1 VAALAIEVQNMTETT
16 PLFNPYVGPRTFQEE
31 EADRFFGRER
41 EARELVALVV
51 SERLTLFYAQSG
63 AGKSSLINTRLIPRL
78 RDQESFTVL
87 PVGRVSGVLPEGVNP
102 KDVDNIF
109 VYHLILGL
117 SQKLAE
123 KEVAPSTGR
132 EQGPPDLTHTCLAR
146 FLSGETG
153 PDTAPDAA
161 LAATAGAEG
170 LVPHVL
176 IIDQFEELL
185 TTYPDRWQE
194 RAGFFDQLSKAMAR
208 HPNLWIVLTLREDYI
223 AALEPY
229 SHLAPNRLRA
239 RFYMQ
244 RMGIESAREAVEQPA
259 ANANRPFAGGVAG
272 MLVDNLRMVRTAGQ
286 TEYHAGEYV
295 EPVQLQVVCFQ
306 LWEDLRSKEAAT
318 IELTDLERLAGGGS
332 LAEYVDGALSDF
344 YEKAIARV
352 LATPE
357 LGVTEPALRS
367 WFSDKLITKAG
378 TRSIVFRNE
387 NAGETDGLP
396 NRAVTLLGDQ
406 FLLRTELRAGG
417 AWVEL
422 VHDRFIEPIRE
433 ANQAWFARNLNPLI
447 IAAEAWHDAG
457 KPMAK
462 LYTGSQLAAAAAE
475 LQAKPGEFGDLER
488 AFVEEGQ
495 RYEARVKEQRQRRQ
509 TLILG
514 GVAAAFALLAIVAA
528 LSAAIAGRARSSA
541 ETAASTAAIA
551 GANAVTA
558 QVAAVEQRA
567 TAEHNAEL
575 ALTQKT
581 EAQVARATA
590 EAASTAA
597 VEARDTAQAANTA
610 QVKALNDLAANL
622 QVSLQ
627 TSLTAQA
634 TMQPPSP
641 ASTATAETTP
651 TGTPTSAAI
660 TSGTPTKA
668 PMPQPTSTPLATSTM
683 NPRPTPNRTVI
694 AQQTQLS
701 QVRAT
706 QTTLARSA
714 KVRPTATSVPVV
726 CTTQP
731 TGEFETIWRKY
742 IDRLGCPTQIK
753 PIDYGNFAEQKF
765 ERGFMLWSQY
775 PHDPSGTIVA
785 LAQGNNPTWF
795 EPPGWSFVSGSSTC
809 APQFVPPAN
818 RYLPRNGFG
827 GVWCDNAPIRKSL
840 GWGVEEEH
848 NAGAALQEF
857 RNGYIFRTDDLSR
870 AYVLFRDDRTYV
882 VESTP

>member
-1 VAALAIEVQNMTETT
+1 MTETT
-16 PLFNPYVGPRTFQEE
+16 PPFNPYVGPRTFQEK

-41 EARELVALVV
+41 EARELLALVV

-63 AGKSSLINTRLIPRL
+63 AGKSSLLNARVIPRL
-78 RDQESFTVL
+78 RDQEGFTVL
-87 PVGRVSGVLPEGVNP
+87 PVGRVSGVLPDEVDP
-102 KDVDNIF
+102 RTIDNIF
-109 VYHLILGL
+109 IYHLIQGL

-123 KEVAPSTGR
+123 KEVRPSVGR
-132 EQGPPDLTHTCLAR
+132 EQKAANLAHTSLAR

-153 PDTAPDAA
+153 PDTAAHAELSGAA
-161 LAATAGAEG
+161 SPEG
-170 LVPHVL
+170 LVPYVL

-194 RAGFFDQLSKAMAR
+194 RTGFFEQLGAALAR
-208 HPNLWIVLTLREDYI
+208 HPNLWVVLTLREDYI
-223 AALEPY
+223 AGLEPY

-259 ANANRPFAGGVAG
+259 ANAKRPFAGGVAG

-318 IELTDLERLAGGGS
+318 IELTDLERLARGGS

-352 LATPE
+352 LETPE
-357 LGVTEPALRS
+357 IGVTEPALRS

-387 NAGETDGLP
+387 NTGETDGLP

-488 AFVEEGQ
+488 TFVEEGQ

-509 TLILG
+509 TLMLG

-581 EAQVARATA
+581 EAQVAKATA

-660 TSGTPTKA
+660 TSGTPTNA
-668 PMPQPTSTPLATSTM
+668 PLPQPPATPVATSTM
-683 NPRPTPNRTVI
+683 NPRPTPNWTVI

-706 QTTLARSA
+706 QTTLARPA

-731 TGEFETIWRKY
+731 TGEFDTIWRKY
-742 IDRLGCPTQIK
+742 IDRLGCPTQVK